1 MQKLAFM
8 LYKLG
13 WRAALPL
20 LKRNPRLKEG
30 YAQRIFDSPPQ
41 GPADIWIQAASA
53 GEAYLADTLV
63 HEIAKMDSA
72 RHSNI
77 LVTTNTRQG
86 MDILLQTKAGIEK
99 SRAQTKPA
107 AQTTISLE
115 LAFFPFDQPAIM
127 DSAVRHVAPK
137 VMVLLETEIW
147 PGLLSALRRHKRRVV
162 IVNGRMT
169 EKSLKGYEM
178 MPGLWPELSPDRVLA
193 VSRADA
199 DRFAR
204 LFGKKRVDVMA
215 NIKFDRVRINPEPA
229 GAETDTEAEAG
240 AGTLGLPAESPFV
253 VLGSIRQEEEADV
266 GRMIRALLHRRPEL
280 VIGLFPRHMHRL
292 PAWQQHLSRME
303 APGPA
308 NRAGQ
313 KGISQKRLNWTFR
326 SRMTEA
332 PVLPGSLVLWDC
344 FGELAA
350 GYAHA
355 DAVFVGGSLAPLGG
369 QNFLE
374 PLMHGRVPVIGPS
387 WENFAWV
394 GPEVFSRGL
403 VRRVENWQSAAAELI
418 RQIEAA
424 PPRNEI
430 KRAAAAYIA
439 AHQGGTRQ
447 ACQRIAELLAAGE
460 KGTQP
465 S

>member
-30 YAQRIFDSPPQ
+30 YAQRIFDQHPQ

-53 GEAYLADTLV
+53 GEAYLADALI
-63 HEIAKMDSA
+63 HEIAKLDPA
-72 RHSNI
+72 RGSNI

-86 MDILLQTKAGIEK
+86 MDILVQTKAGIENA
-99 SRAQTKPA
+99 RAQAKPA
-107 AQTTISLE
+107 AQTAISLE

-169 EKSLKGYEM
+169 EKSLKRYEM
-178 MPGLWPELSPDRVLA
+178 MPGLWPELSPDQVLA

-199 DRFAR
+199 DRFAK
-204 LFGKKRVDVMA
+204 LFGKKRVHVMP

-229 GAETDTEAEAG
+229 GAETDTEPEAG
-240 AGTLGLPAESPFV
+240 GRLGLPTDSPFL

-266 GRMIRALLHRRPEL
+266 GHMIRALLRRRPDL

-292 PAWQQHLSRME
+292 PAWQQHLNRME
-303 APGPA
+303 PPGPA

-313 KGISQKRLNWTFR
+313 KGLPWTFR

-374 PLMHGRVPVIGPS
+374 PLMHGHVPIIGPS

-418 RQIEAA
+418 RQLEAA

-447 ACQRIAELLAAGE
+447 ACQAIAELLAAGE
-460 KGTQP
+460 KGAQP